1 MVCRSVKDA
10 VSGWRDPPAP
20 RRDRSEPRAQIAKG
34 VNFDPLTSEPFQE
47 RRVPRQ
53 VCSANRA
60 ALLSRRQQQNR

>member
-34 VNFDPLTSEPFQE
+34 ANFD
-47 RRVPRQ
+47 
-53 VCSANRA
+53 
-60 ALLSRRQQQNR
+60 LSIGESF